1 MIYVVQR
8 FYDEDYSDIV
18 SVTTDEERATS
29 VATIA
34 QTVFPEDYFSVWSFD
49 DGEINGSYNYMLK
62 DVIDD

>member
-29 VATIA
+29 VAIIA
-34 QTVFPEDYFSVWSFD
+34 QTVFPEDYFAVWNFD
-49 DGEINGSYNYMLK
+49 EGEITEFYKIALK
-62 DVIDD
+62 GLV

>member
-18 SVTTDEERATS
+18 SVTTDKERATS

-34 QTVFPEDYFSVWSFD
+34 QNVFPEDYFAVLSFD
-49 DGEINGSYNYMLK
+49 EGEITEFYKIALK
-62 DVIDD
+62 GLV

>member
-1 MIYVVQR
+1 MIYVLQR

-34 QTVFPEDYFSVWSFD
+34 QTVFPEDPLAVRSFD
-49 DGEINGSYNYMLK
+49 EGEITEFYKIALK
-62 DVIDD
+62 GLV

>member
-34 QTVFPEDYFSVWSFD
+34 QTVFPEDYFAVRNFD
-49 DGEINGSYNYMLK
+49 EGEITEF
-62 DVIDD
+62 

>member
-34 QTVFPEDYFSVWSFD
+34 QTVFPEDYFAVRSFD
-49 DGEINGSYNYMLK
+49 EGEITEFYKIALK
-62 DVIDD
+62 GLV

>member
-34 QTVFPEDYFSVWSFD
+34 QTAFPEDYFAVRSFD
-49 DGEINGSYNYMLK
+49 EGEITEFYKIALK
-62 DVIDD
+62 GLV